1 MNTILY
7 KASDRGAA
15 DYGWLKAKYSFSF
28 SSYHNPSN
36 VHFGALRVLNND
48 IVAGGG
54 GFPAHPHDNMEIIT
68 IPIEG
73 ALQHKDSSG
82 GNGIIQ
88 KNDVQI
94 MNAGTGVEHSEFN
107 ASKTEQVELFQIWIF
122 PKEKNIKPRYDQKTF
137 DPAARQNKLQL
148 VVAPDNDEAL
158 WINQDAWLS
167 LGNLNKGISLN
178 YKLHNNN
185 SGVYAFVI
193 EGSVTIN
200 GQPLGKRDALGIKDA
215 ADFDIT
221 ANENA
226 EILLIE
232 IPV

>member
-1 MNTILY
+1 MNKTLY

-28 SSYHNPSN
+28 SSYHNPAN

-54 GFPAHPHDNMEIIT
+54 GFPTHPHDNMEIIT

-94 MNAGTGVEHSEFN
+94 MSAGTGVEHSEFN

-122 PKEKNIKPRYDQKTF
+122 PKEKNIKPRYEQKTF
-137 DPAARQNKLQL
+137 EPQSRQNKLQL
-148 VVAPDNDEAL
+148 VVAPDSDDAL

-167 LGNLNKGISLN
+167 LGNFDKGFSSN
-178 YKLHNNN
+178 YKLHNSNG
-185 SGVYAFVI
+185 GVYAFVI
-193 EGSVTIN
+193 EGSVRIN
-200 GQPLGKRDALGIKDA
+200 GQRLDKRDALGIKDA
-215 ADFDIT
+215 TEFDIT
-221 ANENA
+221 ADENA